1 MMKNITLILILI
13 TQLNAFGQG
22 QVNCSLLQVTDVII
36 DNSNL
41 SIDFGIYNG
50 DTMDSHYPYI
60 AFTIDNNADTMQHG
74 NINWFVTPALDTA
87 WYSYNIPSPIS
98 PSYPLNIYFVY
109 SNLTGS
115 NPGSDTCI
123 FNYTQTITSHIEID
137 ERTVK
142 LFPNPSNDIITIT
155 LDQHSNGQIILTDI
169 LGKVVLSKSFTSNK
183 VQLNLKILASK
194 GTYFAKVL
202 DPAGNVIAVKKL
214 NYQ

>member
-60 AFTIDNNADTMQHG
+60 AFTIDNNSDTIQHG
-74 NINWFVTPALDTA
+74 DINWFVTPALDTS
-87 WYSYNIPSPIS
+87 WYSYNLTSPIF

-123 FNYTQTITSHIEID
+123 LNYTQTIASHIEID

-142 LFPNPSNDIITIT
+142 LFPNPSNDIITII

-169 LGKVVLSKSFTSNK
+169 LGKVVLSKSFTSNE

>member
-1 MMKNITLILILI
+1 MKNTTLILILI

-74 NINWFVTPALDTA
+74 NINWFVTPALDTS
-87 WYSYNIPSPIS
+87 WYSYNLPSPIS

-123 FNYTQTITSHIEID
+123 LNYTQTIASRIEID

-169 LGKVVLSKSFTSNK
+169 LGKVVLSKSFTSNE

-202 DPAGNVIAVKKL
+202 DSAGNVIAIKKL
-214 NYQ
+214 IYQ

>member
-1 MMKNITLILILI
+1 MKNTTLILILI

-60 AFTIDNNADTMQHG
+60 AFTIDNNSDTIQHG
-74 NINWFVTPALDTA
+74 DINWFVTPALDTS
-87 WYSYNIPSPIS
+87 WYSYNLPNPIS

-123 FNYTQTITSHIEID
+123 LNYTQTITSHIEID

-142 LFPNPSNDIITIT
+142 LFPNPSNDIITII

-169 LGKVVLSKSFTSNK
+169 LGKVVLRKSFTSNE

-202 DPAGNVIAVKKL
+202 DSAGNVITIKKL
-214 NYQ
+214 ICR

>member
-1 MMKNITLILILI
+1 MKNITLILILI

-60 AFTIDNNADTMQHG
+60 AFTIDNSGDTIQHG
-74 NINWFVTPALDTA
+74 DINWFVTPALDTS
-87 WYSYNIPSPIS
+87 WYNYNLPGPIS
-98 PSYPLNIYFVY
+98 PSYPLTIYFVY

-123 FNYTQTITSHIEID
+123 LNYTQTITSHIEID
-137 ERTVK
+137 DRTVK
-142 LFPNPSNDIITIT
+142 LFPNPSDNIINFNLKNHT
-155 LDQHSNGQIILTDI
+155 HGQIILTDI
-169 LGKVVLSKSFTSNK
+169 LGEEMLIKNYNSNQVLLD
-183 VQLNLKILASK
+183 LNRLKSK

-202 DPAGNVIAVKKL
+202 DFDGNVIAIKKL
-214 NYQ
+214 IYQ

>member
-1 MMKNITLILILI
+1 MKNITLILILI

-22 QVNCSLLQVTDVII
+22 QVNCSLLQATDVII
-36 DNSNL
+36 NNSNL

-60 AFTIDNNADTMQHG
+60 AFTIDNNGDTIQHG
-74 NINWFVTPALDTA
+74 DINWFVTPALDTS
-87 WYSYNIPSPIS
+87 WYSYNLPSPIS

-123 FNYTQTITSHIEID
+123 LNYTQTITSHIEID
-137 ERTVK
+137 KRTVK

-169 LGKVVLSKSFTSNK
+169 LGKVVLSKSFTSNE

-202 DPAGNVIAVKKL
+202 DSAGNVIAIKKL

>member
-1 MMKNITLILILI
+1 MKNITLILILI

-22 QVNCSLLQVTDVII
+22 QVNCSLLQVTDVIL

-60 AFTIDNNADTMQHG
+60 AFTIDNSGDTIQHG
-74 NINWFVTPALDTA
+74 DINWFVTPALDTS
-87 WYSYNIPSPIS
+87 WYNYNLPGPIS
-98 PSYPLNIYFVY
+98 PSYPLTIYFVY

-123 FNYTQTITSHIEID
+123 LNYTQTITSHIEID

-169 LGKVVLSKSFTSNK
+169 LGKVVLSKSFTSNE

-202 DPAGNVIAVKKL
+202 DFAGNVIAIKKL
-214 NYQ
+214 IYQ

>member
-1 MMKNITLILILI
+1 MKNTTLILILI

-60 AFTIDNNADTMQHG
+60 AFTIDNNSDTIQHG
-74 NINWFVTPALDTA
+74 DINWFVTPALDTS
-87 WYSYNIPSPIS
+87 WYSYNLTSPIF

-123 FNYTQTITSHIEID
+123 LNYTQTIASHIEID

-142 LFPNPSNDIITIT
+142 LFPNPSNDIITII

-169 LGKVVLSKSFTSNK
+169 LGKVVLRKSFTSNE

-202 DPAGNVIAVKKL
+202 DSAGNVIAIKKL
-214 NYQ
+214 IYQ

>member
-60 AFTIDNNADTMQHG
+60 AFTIDNNADTIQHG
-74 NINWFVTPALDTA
+74 DINWFVTPALDTS
-87 WYSYNIPSPIS
+87 WYSYNLPSPIS

>member
-1 MMKNITLILILI
+1 MKNITLILLLI

-22 QVNCSLLQVTDVII
+22 PVNCSLLQATDVII
-36 DNSNL
+36 NNSNL

-60 AFTIDNNADTMQHG
+60 AFTIDNNGDTIQHG
-74 NINWFVTPALDTA
+74 GINWFVTPALDTS
-87 WYSYNIPSPIS
+87 WYSYNLSSPIS

-123 FNYTQTITSHIEID
+123 LNYTQTITSHIEID
-137 ERTVK
+137 ERTAKV
-142 LFPNPSNDIITIT
+142 FPNPSNDIITIT
-155 LDQHSNGQIILTDI
+155 LDQYSNGQIILTDI
-169 LGKVVLSKSFTSNK
+169 LGKEFLRKTFTSNE
-183 VQLNLKILASK
+183 VQINLKSLEYN

-202 DPAGNVIAVKKL
+202 DSAGNVIAIKKL
-214 NYQ
+214 IYQ

>member
-1 MMKNITLILILI
+1 MKNITLILIII

-60 AFTIDNNADTMQHG
+60 AFTIDNNSDTIQHG
-74 NINWFVTPALDTA
+74 GINWFVTPALDTS
-87 WYSYNIPSPIS
+87 WYSYNLTSPIS

-123 FNYTQTITSHIEID
+123 LNYTQTIASHIEID

-169 LGKVVLSKSFTSNK
+169 LGKVVLSKSFTSNE

-202 DPAGNVIAVKKL
+202 DSAGNVIAIKKL

>member
-1 MMKNITLILILI
+1 MKNITLILIII

-60 AFTIDNNADTMQHG
+60 AFTIDNNSDTIQHG
-74 NINWFVTPALDTA
+74 GINWFVTPALDTS
-87 WYSYNIPSPIS
+87 WYSYNLTSPIS

-123 FNYTQTITSHIEID
+123 LNYTQTIASHIEID

-169 LGKVVLSKSFTSNK
+169 LGTVVLSKSFTSNE

-202 DPAGNVIAVKKL
+202 DSAGNVIAIKKL

>member
-60 AFTIDNNADTMQHG
+60 AFTIDNNGDTIQHG
-74 NINWFVTPALDTA
+74 DINWFVTPALDTS
-87 WYSYNIPSPIS
+87 WYSYNLPSPIS

>member
-1 MMKNITLILILI
+1 MKNITLILFLI

-50 DTMDSHYPYI
+50 DTMDSHYPFI
-60 AFTIDNNADTMQHG
+60 AFTIDNSGDTIQHG
-74 NINWFVTPALDTA
+74 DINWFVTPALDTS
-87 WYSYNIPSPIS
+87 WYNYNLPGPIS
-98 PSYPLNIYFVY
+98 PSFPLNICFVY

-123 FNYTQTITSHIEID
+123 LNYTQTITSHIEID
-137 ERTVK
+137 DRTVK
-142 LFPNPSNDIITIT
+142 LFPNPSDNFITFNLKHQT
-155 LDQHSNGQIILTDI
+155 HGQIILTDI
-169 LGKVVLSKSFTSNK
+169 LGKEVLIKNYNSNQ
-183 VQLNLKILASK
+183 VLLDMNRLKSK

-202 DPAGNVIAVKKL
+202 DCDGNIIAIKKL
-214 NYQ
+214 VYQ

>member
-1 MMKNITLILILI
+1 MKNITLILILI

-60 AFTIDNNADTMQHG
+60 AFTIDNNGDTIQHG
-74 NINWFVTPALDTA
+74 DINWFVTPALDTS
-87 WYSYNIPSPIS
+87 WYSYNLPSPIS

-123 FNYTQTITSHIEID
+123 LNYTQTITSHIEID

-169 LGKVVLSKSFTSNK
+169 LGKVVLSKSFTSNE

-202 DPAGNVIAVKKL
+202 DSAGNVIAIKKL

>member
-1 MMKNITLILILI
+1 MKNITLILILI

-22 QVNCSLLQVTDVII
+22 QVNCSLLQATDVII
-36 DNSNL
+36 NNSNL

-60 AFTIDNNADTMQHG
+60 AFTIDNNGDTIQHG
-74 NINWFVTPALDTA
+74 DINWFVTPAIDTS
-87 WYSYNIPSPIS
+87 WYSYNLPSPIS

-123 FNYTQTITSHIEID
+123 LNYTQTITSHIEID

-169 LGKVVLSKSFTSNK
+169 LGKVVLSKSFTSNE
-183 VQLNLKILASK
+183 VQLNLKILVSK

-202 DPAGNVIAVKKL
+202 DSAGNVIAIKKL
-214 NYQ
+214 IYR

>member
-1 MMKNITLILILI
+1 MKNITLILTLI
-13 TQLNAFGQG
+13 TQLNVFGQG

-50 DTMDSHYPYI
+50 DTMDSHYPFI
-60 AFTIDNNADTMQHG
+60 AFTIDNNGDTIQQG
-74 NINWFVTPALDTA
+74 DINWFVTPGLDTS
-87 WYSYNIPSPIS
+87 WYSYNLPSPIS

-123 FNYTQTITSHIEID
+123 LNYMQTITSPIEIE

-142 LFPNPSNDIITIT
+142 LFPNPSHDIITII

-169 LGKVVLSKSFTSNK
+169 LGKVVLSKSFTSNE

-194 GTYFAKVL
+194 GIYFAKVL
-202 DPAGNVIAVKKL
+202 DSAGNVIAIKKL

>member
-1 MMKNITLILILI
+1 MKNITLILFLI

-50 DTMDSHYPYI
+50 DTMDSHYPFI
-60 AFTIDNNADTMQHG
+60 AFTIDNNGDTIQHG
-74 NINWFVTPALDTA
+74 DINWFVTPALDTS
-87 WYSYNIPSPIS
+87 WYNYNLPGSIS
-98 PSYPLNIYFVY
+98 PSFPLNIYFVY

-123 FNYTQTITSHIEID
+123 LNYTQTITSHIEID
-137 ERTVK
+137 DRTVK
-142 LFPNPSNDIITIT
+142 LFPNPSDNFITFNLKHQT
-155 LDQHSNGQIILTDI
+155 HGQIILTDI
-169 LGKVVLSKSFTSNK
+169 LGKEVLIKNYNSNQ
-183 VQLNLKILASK
+183 VLLDLNRLKSK

-202 DPAGNVIAVKKL
+202 DFDGNIIAIKKL
-214 NYQ
+214 VYQ

>member
-1 MMKNITLILILI
+1 MKNITLILIII

-60 AFTIDNNADTMQHG
+60 AFTIDNNSDTIQHG
-74 NINWFVTPALDTA
+74 GINWFVTPALDTS
-87 WYSYNIPSPIS
+87 WYSYNLTSPIS

-123 FNYTQTITSHIEID
+123 LNYTQTIASHIEID

-169 LGKVVLSKSFTSNK
+169 LGKVVLSKSFTSNE
-183 VQLNLKILASK
+183 VLLSLKILAFK

-202 DPAGNVIAVKKL
+202 DSAGNVIAIKKL

>member
-1 MMKNITLILILI
+1 MKNITLILILI

-22 QVNCSLLQVTDVII
+22 QVNCSLLQATDVII
-36 DNSNL
+36 NNSNL

-60 AFTIDNNADTMQHG
+60 AFTIDNNGDTIQHG
-74 NINWFVTPALDTA
+74 DINWFVTPALDTS
-87 WYSYNIPSPIS
+87 WYSYNLPSPIS

-123 FNYTQTITSHIEID
+123 LNYTQTITSHIEID

-169 LGKVVLSKSFTSNK
+169 LGKVVLSKSFTSNE
-183 VQLNLKILASK
+183 VQLNLKILVSK

-202 DPAGNVIAVKKL
+202 DSAGNVIAIKKL
-214 NYQ
+214 ISQ